1 MLATFSAFIFGFPFF
16 FFFKHIVEK
25 HNLYAGWT
33 LKTSK
38 IVTVEAQE
46 AMSYS

>member
-1 MLATFSAFIFGFPFF
+1 MLATFSAFIFGFPSFF
-16 FFFKHIVEK
+16 LKHIVEK
-25 HNLYAGWT
+25 RNLYAGWT

>member
-1 MLATFSAFIFGFPFF
+1 MLATFSACIFGFPFF
-16 FFFKHIVEK
+16 FFKKHIVEK